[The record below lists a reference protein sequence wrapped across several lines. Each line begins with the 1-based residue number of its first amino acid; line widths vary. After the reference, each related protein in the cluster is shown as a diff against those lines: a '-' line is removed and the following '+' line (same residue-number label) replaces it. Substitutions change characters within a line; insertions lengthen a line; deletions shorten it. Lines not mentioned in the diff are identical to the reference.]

1 MKQFWKS
8 KTVWGIAIS
17 ALPTILQ
24 LFGVPVPSG
33 VGELLN
39 QILVATGSG
48 LAVYGRVKAVD
59 KLTLKKG

>member
-8 KTVWGIAIS
+8 KTIWGIAI
-17 ALPTILQ
+17 AAIPTVLQ

-33 VGELLN
+33 LGGLLN
-39 QILVATGSG
+39 EILIASGSG

-59 KLTLKKG
+59 KLSLK